1 MARNGSGTYN
11 LPQAAFVPDT
21 TIEAAPMNSN
31 LSDIGAALTQS
42 ISKDGQT
49 AYTASQPMGNNKLTG
64 LAAGTSATDSVNLGQ
79 VASGGLNYG
88 TATGTD
94 TIAVTLTPGFTA
106 YAVGQSVSFIVAAT
120 NTGAVT
126 VNINTIGAGAL
137 TWPNGTALAA
147 GDLVTDALVYVEVK
161 ATTPVFH
168 LQTVVTPPVARA
180 GGTMTGTLAFTSAA
194 INEAKGADI
203 ASATTTDI
211 GAATGNYLDVTGTTT
226 ITGLGTVQA
235 GTRRTVTFTGILTL
249 THNATSLILPTAANI
264 TTAAGDVATF
274 VSLGSGNWKCVV
286 FQRATGQPL
295 AGLLS
300 YDSNTLGGDVA
311 MNNTAAYFTG
321 PTIAQ
326 GSAGTWLAS
335 GVVTINAAQG
345 GAVVNVKLW
354 DGTTVIASTTST
366 WPSSQTPAVMSF
378 ALSGYITSP
387 AGNIRI
393 SANNATSTAGGFVY
407 NQSGGNKDCTVSA
420 IRIA

>member
-1 MARNGSGTYN
+1 
-11 LPQAAFVPDT
+11 
-21 TIEAAPMNSN
+21 MNSN

-106 YAVGQSVSFIVAAT
+106 YAVGQSFSFIVAAT

-203 ASATTTDI
+203 ASATTTNI
-211 GAATGNYLDVTGTTT
+211 GAATGNYVDVTGTTT
-226 ITGLGTVQA
+226 ITGLGAVQA
-235 GTRRTVTFTGILTL
+235 GTERTVTFTGILTL
-249 THNATSLILPTAANI
+249 THNATSLILPGGANI

-274 VSLGSGNWKCVV
+274 VSLGSGNWKCVGY
-286 FQRATGQPL
+286 QRATGQPL
-295 AGLLS
+295 IPSTPAQTATAYVTVS
-300 YDSNTLGGDVA
+300 GGVA
-311 MNNTAAYFTG
+311 TIQKSSGFTSVNRD
-321 PTIAQ
+321 
-326 GSAGTWLAS
+326 SAGRFTCTLSTAMPDANYR
-335 GVVTINAAQG
+335 VLVTCGDTTLNRYCGEDQSVARS
-345 GAVVNVKLW
+345 
-354 DGTTVIASTTST
+354 TTVFRIYVSADNLG
-366 WPSSQTPAVMSF
+366 SQDPT
-378 ALSGYITSP
+378 ALSIQ
-387 AGNIRI
+387 
-393 SANNATSTAGGFVY
+393 VL
-407 NQSGGNKDCTVSA
+407 
-420 IRIA
+420 